1 MNAPRAD
8 VLQAASLPGRLMAM
22 IPHAEFERALTQ
34 WKIRK
39 QGGQVATPSADV
51 ASGAVVGEM
60 PLANAEPGM
69 LSSGEVAGDTSSG
82 STPGDGS

>member
-1 MNAPRAD
+1 
-8 VLQAASLPGRLMAM
+8 M

-39 QGGQVATPSADV
+39 HGGQVATPSADV

-69 LSSGEVAGDTSSG
+69 LSSGEVAGDASSG
-82 STPGDGS
+82 STPGDGNRET